1 MTLEWAASLAVL
13 AALSCCAGHRPAI
26 PADAAVTTPASWRTE
41 TAGEG
46 QLDLDWWKSFGDP
59 ELTAL
64 VETVQANNVDLRLAA
79 LRVTQAEAEVRLAH
93 AQRLPDVVAG
103 GTHLRDRDVNP
114 GFGVPEQQDAS
125 EILLSVSYDLD
136 LFGRLKSAN
145 RAAAAALL
153 ATRAARDDAR
163 LTVTA
168 QAVRMYVDL
177 MTLDER
183 LTILRRTLDAR
194 AKSLQ
199 VTTRR
204 ARAGYASQLDL
215 AQAEADYRATEAMIP
230 GAELSITRTEDA
242 VRVLL
247 GQNPGDVQRGQ
258 SLADLSVPAIPAG
271 LPSALLRRRPDL
283 FEAEEELVATDHSL
297 DAARAAFMP
306 DFQLSGSIGDVWST
320 LIRDAPIE
328 IFSLAGSALA
338 PIFDSGRLRAQEDAV
353 AAQRDAA
360 AFVYRK
366 VALRAFAQVEDALAA
381 TRRIGEQRAAL
392 EAQRDQLHR
401 TLQLA
406 TARYRAGYASFL
418 DQLDAERGLLAAEL
432 AVAQARGDQL
442 AAIISLYLALGGGWD
457 RASLAADAPDGT
469 VR

>member
-1 MTLEWAASLAVL
+1 
-13 AALSCCAGHRPAI
+13 
-26 PADAAVTTPASWRTE
+26 
-41 TAGEG
+41 
-46 QLDLDWWKSFGDP
+46 
-59 ELTAL
+59 
-64 VETVQANNVDLRLAA
+64 
-79 LRVTQAEAEVRLAH
+79 
-93 AQRLPDVVAG
+93 
-103 GTHLRDRDVNP
+103 
-114 GFGVPEQQDAS
+114 
-125 EILLSVSYDLD
+125 
-136 LFGRLKSAN
+136 
-145 RAAAAALL
+145 
-153 ATRAARDDAR
+153 
-163 LTVTA
+163 
-168 QAVRMYVDL
+168 MYVDL
-177 MTLDER
+177 LTLDER
-183 LTILRRTLDAR
+183 LAILRRTLEAR

-204 ARAGYASQLDL
+204 ARTGYASQLDL

-242 VRVLL
+242 VQVLL

-258 SLADLSVPAIPAG
+258 SLADLSVPAVPAG

-283 FEAEEELVATDHSL
+283 FEAEEELVAADHSL

-338 PIFDSGRLRAQEDAV
+338 PIFDAGRLRAQEDAV

-360 AFVYRK
+360 AFSYRK

-392 EAQRDQLHR
+392 EAQRDQLQR

-432 AVAQARGDQL
+432 AVAQARGDQF

-457 RASLAADAPDGT
+457 RASLAADAPDGA